1 MLKIYLYYIIKENHI
16 QIFLKRKLAVNNF
29 PSILSP
35 IHTEAGEKMLFFSGR
50 NVRWQDIGFF
60 LEDVF
65 TCYIFFRGKSLSRT
79 LLDQT
84 SLRFIID
91 VMDFEGC
98 TRAKSFSKS
107 FPLFFSSYIVHH
119 ACNKRKS
126 AAIKLQE

>member
-65 TCYIFFRGKSLSRT
+65 TCYIFFQGKKSQQDTSGPDLVAIYHRRYGLRRMYASQVFFEKLS
-79 LLDQT
+79 
-84 SLRFIID
+84 
-91 VMDFEGC
+91 
-98 TRAKSFSKS
+98 A
-107 FPLFFSSYIVHH
+107 FFSSYIVHH